1 MKKLLYLCGGFLKK
15 VTAMNEHEL
24 TPYEMQL
31 KLNTIGYDMEYLE
44 TLQDSQIQKL
54 FEEEFF

>member
-1 MKKLLYLCGGFLKK
+1 
-15 VTAMNEHEL
+15 MNEHEL